1 MTFLKC
7 QEQKY
12 LMDTDLHLSSIFILF
27 FLILKL
33 EGIHLKALS
42 IANPAVEL
50 HHVPVRQYLL
60 KKIGAEL
67 TKELFEESVA
77 CNS

>member
-1 MTFLKC
+1 MKFLKC

-42 IANPAVEL
+42 NVNPAVQL
-50 HHVPVRQYLL
+50 HDVCVRQHLL
-60 KKIGAEL
+60 KK
-67 TKELFEESVA
+67 SVQ
-77 CNS
+77 N